1 MRSFRPLLGTTL
13 ALVTLAGCGTT
24 LVPGAARKAVA
35 NLAAKAD
42 DAWQSYPDQPAARNR
57 AAAVPIGFSLFIVGG
72 DGGEQ
77 GMQVF
82 HAFDKWTSAPALP
95 TGRKGLS
102 AVMVPA
108 SRVLAVGGKANGH
121 EVGTAELFST
131 DKGSWS
137 TLAPM
142 PTARA
147 NAGAD
152 ADGVFAYVAGG
163 CAAEKPLATVERLDI
178 RDGKWAA
185 LPNLG
190 LAREGCVAVRL
201 GRRMVVIGGKTASGA
216 MTGAVERY
224 NLEDGGAWAA
234 GASMPTPRAFAGVA
248 VYGHHAFL
256 LGGLGNNNQEL
267 DVVESYDMSTD
278 TWTKRA
284 PLPQALVGGLGA
296 KLGERMVVTGGSA
309 AGKSNTHTWGRPFPF
324 PAN

>member
-1 MRSFRPLLGTTL
+1 MQNFRPWLGATL
-13 ALVTLAGCGTT
+13 ALVTLAGCGTS
-24 LVPGAARKAVA
+24 LVPGASNRNVG

-42 DAWQSYPDQPAARNR
+42 ETWIAFPDQPATRNR
-57 AAAVPIGFSLFIVGG
+57 AASVAVGFSWFIVGG
-72 DGGEQ
+72 DGGEA

-95 TGRKGLS
+95 TARKGLS

-108 SRVLAVGGKANGH
+108 NRVLAVGGKADGH
-121 EVGTAELFST
+121 EDGTAELFST
-131 DKGSWS
+131 EKGSWS

-185 LPNLG
+185 LPNLAV
-190 LAREGCVAVRL
+190 AREGCVTVRL
-201 GRRMVVIGGKTASGA
+201 GRRMVVIGGKTAAGT
-216 MTGAVERY
+216 MTGAVARY
-224 NLEDGGAWAA
+224 NLEDGGAWVA
-234 GASMPTPRAFAGVA
+234 GQPMPTPRSFAAVA
-248 VYGHHAFL
+248 VYGHHAFI
-256 LGGLGNNNQEL
+256 LGGLGNGNQEL
-267 DVVESYDMSTD
+267 DAVESYDMSTD

-284 PLPQALVGGLGA
+284 PLPQPLVGALA
-296 KLGERMVVTGGSA
+296 TKLGERLVVTGGTT
-309 AGKSNTHTWGRPFPF
+309 AGKANTHTWGRPFPF
-324 PAN
+324 GTK